1 MTIRD
6 LMNLT
11 RGIMHN
17 AKLIVVGKEDLQP
30 KLTLSLGEVATYRE
44 YADYK
49 IEVMYQGVEADF
61 VSDFTLQGKA
71 LVKPQ
76 LIIQV
81 LER

>member
-1 MTIRD
+1 MTIRE

-11 RGIMHN
+11 RGMMHN

-30 KLTLSLGEVATYRE
+30 KLTLSLGEIATYRE
-44 YADYK
+44 YADYEIK
-49 IEVMYQGVEADF
+49 VMYHGVETDY

-71 LVKPQ
+71 FVKPQ